1 MDFATYLKTN
11 ENDLDSFLTKFRYI
25 HLLHFMEKKT
35 TVKMSLTRLEKLV
48 VMAKYLKEYPIV
60 NQKAFEEMLNDVS
73 LKKYRKVADLYVGTD
88 LVEQLRAN
96 GGMHVARLIE
106 NQKKASKEI
115 QKWHLK
121 NI

>member
-1 MDFATYLKTN
+1 MDFATYLKEHQWDLN
-11 ENDLDSFLTKFRYI
+11 EYIIKFDLV
-25 HLLHFMEKKT
+25 HLMHTIQNK
-35 TVKMSLTRLEKLV
+35 TVKMAMSKLEKLV
-48 VMAKYLKEYPIV
+48 IMAKYLKEYPIV

-73 LKKYRKVADLYVGTD
+73 LKKYKKIADLYVGTD

-96 GGMHVARLIE
+96 GGVHVARLIE